1 MYIYKCVNHNSQ
13 KLKVFHQLM
22 PSSHPCETECSPMI
36 VGLSMSLAMGV
47 IISLEF
53 VYINIVPAIL
63 GYELFPFERPL

>member
-1 MYIYKCVNHNSQ
+1 MTN
-13 KLKVFHQLM
+13 
-22 PSSHPCETECSPMI
+22 SHPCETECNPMI
-36 VGLSMSLAMGV
+36 VRQSMSLPMGV